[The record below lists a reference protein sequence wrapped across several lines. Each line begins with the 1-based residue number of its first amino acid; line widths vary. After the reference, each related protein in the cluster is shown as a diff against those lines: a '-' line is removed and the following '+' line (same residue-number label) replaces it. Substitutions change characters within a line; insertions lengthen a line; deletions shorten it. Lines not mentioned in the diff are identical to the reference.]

1 MECNSYQIRKA
12 IDYNLFKK
20 VGDCSMK
27 HLGIDLVPLHK
38 DISFQWFLMIGCIIM
53 VSIFIKLIAK

>member
-1 MECNSYQIRKA
+1 
-12 IDYNLFKK
+12 
-20 VGDCSMK
+20 MK